1 MQSLVRNASFTASVF
16 FILLAV
22 EVSAQHRM
30 PRMLIAGGAVQTE
43 NAGNRI
49 AGTIG
54 QPIIGIVKDPVQHG
68 FLGFWYNTDNVVV
81 HVERLQSNTLA
92 GFTLDEVYP
101 NPVNLSSEA
110 QIGFTIPSFAQVRLS
125 IVDNQGRIVTLLLD
139 ETLDEGAY
147 SARFIPLS
155 LPSGL
160 YYTVLQSGGDSLSK
174 KLLLVR

>member
-43 NAGNRI
+43 NSGNRI
-49 AGTIG
+49 TGTIG
-54 QPIIGIVKDPVQHG
+54 QPIIGIVKESVQHG

-81 HVERLQSNTLA
+81 HVERLQTNTLA

-101 NPVNLSSEA
+101 NPVNLSAEA

-125 IVDNQGRIVTLLLD
+125 IVDNQGRVVALLLD
-139 ETLDEGAY
+139 ETLDGGTY

-155 LPSGL
+155 LPSGT
-160 YYTVLQSGGDSLSK
+160 YHTVLQSGTNLVTK
-174 KLLLVR
+174 KLLLIR